1 MRTAFRR
8 EIVDICES
16 PWLHVRN
23 VGACEGRGG
32 VWRSDSGAIVTQGDM
47 IHFYDRINSSWYQRS
62 NLYETNENYSIT
74 DSL

>member
-8 EIVDICES
+8 EIVDTCES

-23 VGACEGRGG
+23 VGACEGRGS

-47 IHFYDRINSSWYQRS
+47 VLHKNTFLRPHQQFLISEIE
-62 NLYETNENYSIT
+62 LI
-74 DSL
+74 